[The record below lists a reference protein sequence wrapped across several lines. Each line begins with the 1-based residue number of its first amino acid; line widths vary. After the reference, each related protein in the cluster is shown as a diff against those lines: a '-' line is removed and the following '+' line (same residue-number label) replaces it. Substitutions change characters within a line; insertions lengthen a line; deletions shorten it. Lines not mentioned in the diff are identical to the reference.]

1 MNDRTFIALLGLVPK
16 NALSRLAGAVTRW
29 EAPRWLLDRAIA
41 AFAGRYG
48 IDLGECDAPSSFRTF
63 GEFFARPLKPG
74 RRPIV
79 PGEDVVVSPVDAV
92 VSETGLA
99 TSARLVQAKGID
111 YTVGALLG
119 DYEAAGR
126 FAGGAW
132 ATLYL
137 SPRDYHRIHF
147 PLGGRVTGW
156 RYVPGRLWPVNA
168 ASVRTV
174 PSLFAVNERL
184 VVFLETPLGACALV
198 SVGATI
204 VGRVRASF
212 DPSVPPTNLPG
223 AVMQHGVYAEP
234 IPVVKGAELG
244 AFEMGSTVILL
255 FEPGRAALQLA
266 PGQRVRVGERIGG
279 AIRAV

>member
-1 MNDRTFIALLGLVPK
+1 MNDRTFTALMGAVPK
-16 NALSRLAGAVTRW
+16 NALSRVAGSLTGWA
-29 EAPRWLLDRAIA
+29 APRWLLDRAIV

-48 IDLGECDAPSSFRTF
+48 VDLSECAPPSSYRTF
-63 GEFFARPLKPG
+63 GEFFARPLRPG
-74 RRPIV
+74 LRPV
-79 PGEDVVVSPVDAV
+79 ASGEEVLVSPVDGV

-99 TSARLVQAKGID
+99 AAGRLVQAKGID

-126 FAGGAW
+126 FEGGAW
-132 ATLYL
+132 ATIYL

-156 RYVPGRLWPVNA
+156 RYVPGRLWPVNP

-184 VVFLETPLGACALV
+184 VVHLDTPLGACALV
-198 SVGATI
+198 AVGATV
-204 VGRVRASF
+204 VGRVRATF
-212 DPSVPPTNLPG
+212 DAAVPPTNLPG
-223 AVMQHGVYAEP
+223 AVMQHGAYVDP
-234 IPVVKGAELG
+234 IPVEKGGELG

-255 FEPGRAALQLA
+255 FEPGRARLQLA
-266 PGQRVRVGERIGG
+266 AGQRLRVGEAIGG
-279 AIRAV
+279 KV